1 MQGKLQST
9 DQTSVTFDFDS
20 IIPKDHILKKID
32 KIIDFNLIRKITE
45 PCYSSNNGRPS
56 IDPELFFRMLL
67 IAYLY
72 GIFSDR
78 QLCKEIRF
86 NIAYRWFC
94 KLGLA
99 NKIPDHSSLTRIRD
113 RLGINIFKEIF
124 LNIIAQCKKLGLI
137 KGIRVMT
144 DGTLFQA
151 NASLDSMIPRDKIV
165 EHDLETNKIVPG
177 IKPPKARKINNKT
190 YISNTDPDASLAF
203 KHGTVRSLKYKNH
216 LTIDADSRVILDTT
230 ITTGS
235 THESQVYL
243 DRVAAIEKE
252 ISIKIQT
259 AIADRAYGS
268 GNIIQKLL
276 DQNIKPNIPLFSGNS
291 GKRDLVQEGF
301 FYNQEHNYYICSQG
315 EILLPYPSIVNNV
328 ITFHTEGD
336 ACSSCLFKNNCT
348 AKKYK
353 NSSVRSVPH
362 NVHKELFDMVTK
374 EMTTAPFRKNLSE
387 RMWKLEGLMS
397 EIKLRHNMS

>member
-9 DQTSVTFDFDS
+9 DQTSVIFDFDS
-20 IIPKDHILKKID
+20 IIPTDHILKKID

-45 PCYSSNNGRPS
+45 PCYCSNNGRPS

-78 QLCKEIRF
+78 QLCKEIHF

-124 LNIIAQCKKLGLI
+124 LNIIAQCQRLGLI

-151 NASLDSMIPRDKIV
+151 NASLDSMIPRDKKV
-165 EHDLETNKIVPG
+165 EHNLETNKTVPG
-177 IKPPKARKINNKT
+177 IKPPKARKITNKT

-203 KHGTVRSLKYKNH
+203 KHGTSVCQ
-216 LTIDADSRVILDTT
+216 
-230 ITTGS
+230 
-235 THESQVYL
+235 ESCRL
-243 DRVAAIEKE
+243 
-252 ISIKIQT
+252 IS
-259 AIADRAYGS
+259 
-268 GNIIQKLL
+268 
-276 DQNIKPNIPLFSGNS
+276 
-291 GKRDLVQEGF
+291 
-301 FYNQEHNYYICSQG
+301 
-315 EILLPYPSIVNNV
+315 
-328 ITFHTEGD
+328 
-336 ACSSCLFKNNCT
+336 
-348 AKKYK
+348 
-353 NSSVRSVPH
+353 
-362 NVHKELFDMVTK
+362 
-374 EMTTAPFRKNLSE
+374 
-387 RMWKLEGLMS
+387 
-397 EIKLRHNMS
+397 